1 VDKQRNLVQL
11 IPNKGQQAYLDT
23 HLNKEKY
30 SGYREVILKARQHGF
45 STLIVALFFL
55 DSYNNANTNSV
66 IVAQKESTA
75 TELLDKVRTM
85 FEGLPSED
93 RLDIIE
99 DNANRVKFSNG
110 SYIKVA
116 TAKSPD
122 ALRGTTA
129 HNVLFTEMAFYPENS
144 AKQLIAAA
152 NNIVPFEG
160 NIFIEST
167 ANGIGNTYHAVYN
180 DASEGKSRF
189 RASFTPWYISPEYSI
204 PLEPGEE
211 LNPYD
216 YDHEQW
222 GNEMYLVNTYGV
234 TVEQLKWRREKLRET
249 NTRDALDLFKQEYPS
264 NAQEAFLATG
274 TTYFNAELLKEL
286 EERAV
291 KPIPFPVN
299 QYRSPVLYSYSNVGN
314 GFFTFFELPKDSN
327 HYLMVVDVSEGEN
340 LSGKADYSAIHVY
353 DRRTNM
359 QVFSFRSR
367 DIKPLRLADLIFEL
381 YDIFHRRCLIAVER
395 NNHGYTVVANLAEI
409 KGIPRMTSQWDFGLF
424 VDINTNLKAAKLKFA
439 KTGWLT
445 TNKSKTQAI
454 EALNLLLEHDE
465 IGINCPV
472 TINELRNFSQLKGG
486 KYGAILGHDD
496 MVTCCWIGAFILN
509 NFIPKTR
516 SSNSKKGKLKSAVEG
531 RQFSRFM

>member
-1 VDKQRNLVQL
+1 M
-11 IPNKGQQAYLDT
+11 
-23 HLNKEKY
+23 
-30 SGYREVILKARQHGF
+30 KARQHGF

-75 TELLDKVRTM
+75 TELLDKVRVM
-85 FEGLPSED
+85 FEGLPTED
-93 RLDIIE
+93 RLEIIE
-99 DNANRVKFSNG
+99 DNASRIKFSNG

-152 NNIVPFEG
+152 NNIVPFSG

-167 ANGIGNTYHAVYN
+167 ANGIGNTYHTLYN

-189 RASFTPWYISPEYSI
+189 RSSFTPWFASPEYSI
-204 PLEPGEE
+204 PLEEGEE
-211 LNPYD
+211 LNPCD

-222 GNEMYLVNTYGV
+222 GNELYLVNTYGV
-234 TVEQLKWRREKLRET
+234 TLEQLKWRREKLRET

-274 TTYFNAELLKEL
+274 TTYFNNEILKEL
-286 EERAV
+286 EERAT
-291 KPIPFPVN
+291 KPLSFPVN
-299 QYRSPVLYSYSNVGN
+299 PYKYPVLHSFTNVGN
-314 GFFTFFELPKDSN
+314 GFYSFFELPNESEF
-327 HYLMVVDVSEGEN
+327 YLIVVDVSEGEN
-340 LSGKADYSAIHVY
+340 LSGKADYTAIHIY
-353 DRRTNM
+353 NRRTNV

-367 DIKPLRLADLIFEL
+367 DIKPLKTADLVFEL
-381 YDIFHRRCLIAVER
+381 FDMFYRRCLIAVER
-395 NNHGYTVVANLAEI
+395 NNHGYTVVANLTEV
-409 KGIPRMTSQWDFGLF
+409 KGIPRMTSQWDFGMY
-424 VDINTNLKAAKLKFA
+424 VDIPAGLKGAKLKFA

-445 TNKSKTQAI
+445 TSKSKTQAI
-454 EALNLLLEHDE
+454 ETLNLLLEHDE
-465 IGINCPV
+465 LAVSCKA

-496 MVTCCWIGAFILN
+496 LVTCCWIAAFILN
-509 NFIPKTR
+509 NFPPKMR
-516 SSNSKKGKLKSAVEG
+516 SSYSKKGKLKDAVSK